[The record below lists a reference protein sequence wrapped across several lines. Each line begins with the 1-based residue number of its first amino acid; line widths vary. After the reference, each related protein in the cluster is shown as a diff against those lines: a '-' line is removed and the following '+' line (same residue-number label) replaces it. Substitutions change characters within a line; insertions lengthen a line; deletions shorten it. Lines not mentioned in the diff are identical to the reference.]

1 MLCSDVATQGAAMLR
16 YLVISKRTLPS
27 SVSNAWKAMD
37 IVLAGPIAAATLA
50 ASDLGGHDG
59 AIVDLDYEG
68 HEMIACV
75 EMLDVGQIP
84 FVFAAFVS
92 SSLKPPDALF

>member
-1 MLCSDVATQGAAMLR
+1 MLR

-59 AIVDLDYEG
+59 AIADLDYE
-68 HEMIACV
+68 V
-75 EMLDVGQIP
+75 TR
-84 FVFAAFVS
+84 
-92 SSLKPPDALF
+92 